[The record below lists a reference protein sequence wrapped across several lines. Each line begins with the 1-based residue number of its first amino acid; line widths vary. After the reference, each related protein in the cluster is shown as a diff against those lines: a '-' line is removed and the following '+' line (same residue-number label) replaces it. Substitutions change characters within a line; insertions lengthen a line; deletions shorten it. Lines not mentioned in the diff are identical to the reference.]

1 MLPGNSSAELF
12 PAAPPRRVLSD
23 TSLSLGKSVGKS
35 VGKSHVLS
43 TSPLS
48 LPPV

>member
-35 VGKSHVLS
+35 HVLS